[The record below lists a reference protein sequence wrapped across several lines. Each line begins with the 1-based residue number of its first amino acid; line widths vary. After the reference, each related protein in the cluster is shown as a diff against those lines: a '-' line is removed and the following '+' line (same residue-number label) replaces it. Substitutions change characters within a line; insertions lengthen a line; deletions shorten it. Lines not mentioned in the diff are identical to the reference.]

1 VATSTIYS
9 KIRNAKKLVIP
20 KYILREK
27 FNFNVDTTG
36 KNFNGLAIPLR
47 DNN

>member
-1 VATSTIYS
+1 
-9 KIRNAKKLVIP
+9 LPVIP

-27 FNFNVDTTG
+27 FNFTVDTTG
-36 KNFNGLAIPLR
+36 KNFNGLAISLC

>member
-1 VATSTIYS
+1 
-9 KIRNAKKLVIP
+9 LPGIP

-27 FNFNVDTTG
+27 FNSTVDTTG
-36 KNFNGLAIPLR
+36 KNFNGLAIPLC